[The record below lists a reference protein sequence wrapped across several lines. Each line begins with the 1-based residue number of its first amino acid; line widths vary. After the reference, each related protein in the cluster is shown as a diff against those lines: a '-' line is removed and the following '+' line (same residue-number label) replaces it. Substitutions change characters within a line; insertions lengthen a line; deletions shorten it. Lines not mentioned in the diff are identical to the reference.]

1 MTLGFNRFVEN
12 KSQNGSM
19 FIFDRDN
26 WAEIYATLKAN
37 KIRTLLTVFG
47 VFWGIFML
55 VIMLGSG
62 KGLENGI
69 MKDFGG
75 SATNSFF
82 CWAQKTSKPYKGMKA
97 GRNYEFNNNDF
108 KLLQTLPDLETVV
121 PMNQLGGYGG
131 ENQIVRGIK
140 TNTLPVMGT
149 YPALAKIQ
157 AIQVKKGRFINLNDI
172 QENRKVVVIGKK
184 AEETLFGKTENPL
197 GQYIRINGVYFQV
210 IGITQPGSSG
220 QNPEEE
226 ISTLYLPFTTFQK
239 AFNFGDIVGWFSVT
253 AKKNVSVDQAEEATI
268 ALLKRNHQ
276 ISPEDP
282 MAVGHWNMGKEFSK
296 IKGLFMGISVLVW
309 FVGTGT
315 LIAGVIG
322 VSNIMLIVVKERTR
336 EIGVKRALG
345 ASPFEIM
352 FQIILESLVL
362 TFVAGYTGLIAGVGI
377 LKIVSESLPSDEN
390 SMFTN
395 PSVDLQ
401 VALTALG
408 ILILSGLLAGFI
420 PARKAL
426 QIEPVEA
433 LRAE

>member
-1 MTLGFNRFVEN
+1 ML
-12 KSQNGSM
+12 
-19 FIFDRDN
+19 IFDRDN
-26 WAEIYATLKAN
+26 WTEIYATLKAN

-69 MKDFGG
+69 MKDFAGT
-75 SATNSFF
+75 ATNSFF
-82 CWAQKTSKPYKGMKA
+82 CWAQKTSKPYKGMRA
-97 GRNYEFNNNDF
+97 GRNYEFNNNDYQ
-108 KLLQTLPDLETVV
+108 LLQTLPDLETVV

-140 TNTLPVMGT
+140 TTSLPVLGT
-149 YPALAKIQ
+149 YPALAGIQ
-157 AIQVKKGRFINLNDI
+157 AISLKKGRYLNMNDI
-172 QENRKVVVIGKK
+172 QENRKVVVIGQK
-184 AEETLFGKTENPL
+184 AEETLFAKTEDPI
-197 GQYIRINGVYFQV
+197 GKYIRINGVYFQV
-210 IGITQPGSSG
+210 IGITKPGSSG

-226 ISTLYLPFTTFQK
+226 ISNLYLPFSTFQK
-239 AFNFGDIVGWFSVT
+239 AFNYGDIVGWFSVT
-253 AKKNVSVDQAEEATI
+253 AKKNISVDEAEKNTI

-276 ISPEDP
+276 IAPEDL
-282 MAVGHWNMGKEFSK
+282 MAVGHWNMGKEFTK
-296 IKGLFMGISVLVW
+296 IKGLFTGISVLVW
-309 FVGTGT
+309 FVGIGT
-315 LIAGVIG
+315 LLAGVIG

-345 ASPFEIM
+345 AGPFEIM
-352 FQIILESLVL
+352 AQIILEGVAI
-362 TFVAGYTGLIAGVGI
+362 TFVAGYSGLVAGVGL
-377 LKIVSESLPSDEN
+377 LKLVASSLPADDN

-395 PSVDLQ
+395 PSVNLS
-401 VALTALG
+401 VALSALS
-408 ILILSGLLAGFI
+408 ILILSGLFAGFI

>member
-1 MTLGFNRFVEN
+1 
-12 KSQNGSM
+12 M

-37 KIRTLLTVFG
+37 KIRTLLTIFG

-69 MKDFGG
+69 MRDFGG
-75 SATNSFF
+75 TATNSFF

-97 GRNYEFNNNDF
+97 GRIYEFNNSDY
-108 KLLQTLPDLETVV
+108 KLLQTLPNLETVV

-140 TNTLPVMGT
+140 TSTLPVSGT

-157 AIQVKKGRFINLNDI
+157 AITVKKGRFINLNDI
-172 QENRKVVVIGKK
+172 KDNRKVVVIGQK
-184 AEETLFGKTENPL
+184 AEETLFAKTEDPL
-197 GQYIRINGVYFQV
+197 GKYIRINGVYFQV
-210 IGITQPGSSG
+210 IGITKPGSSG

-226 ISTLYLPFTTFQK
+226 ISNLYLPFTTFQK

-253 AKKNVSVDQAEEATI
+253 ANKNISVDEAEKSTI
-268 ALLKRNHQ
+268 ELLKRNHQ
-276 ISPEDP
+276 IAPDDL
-282 MAVGHWNMGKEFSK
+282 MAVGHWNMGKEFRK
-296 IKGLFMGISVLVW
+296 IKGLFTGISALVW

-352 FQIILESLVL
+352 FQIILESLVI
-362 TFVAGYTGLIAGVGI
+362 TFVAGYTGLIAGIGL
-377 LKIVSESLPSDEN
+377 LKLVSESLPQDDS

-401 VALTALG
+401 VAAIALG
-408 ILILSGLLAGFI
+408 ILVVSGLLAGFI
-420 PARKAL
+420 PAKKAL